1 MQSQL
6 DRMQTDRV
14 LRMLHATGRAIRQND
29 RTELLVPPECSM
41 APPGSL
47 QSERLPKMCS
57 LSHRDPSLSGRM
69 RPTALSEIHAAT
81 AGRCDRLSMPIHAAH

>member
-1 MQSQL
+1 MCAHMQSQL

-14 LRMLHATGRAIRQND
+14 LRMLHATGRAIRQKD
-29 RTELLVPPECSM
+29 RTELPLPPECSM

-57 LSHRDPSLSGRM
+57 LVLVQPNLSACTLRT
-69 RPTALSEIHAAT
+69 P
-81 AGRCDRLSMPIHAAH
+81 